1 MGLRP
6 LDKQKSF
13 FDVEALFAGLLKS
26 SHTSPY
32 SDPRTGRFVFFAE
45 QIYPE
50 LEHLREQME
59 KMYCVDNGRPA
70 EEPVEMMGATI
81 LQFMERLPDRHAAE
95 ACGYDLRWKL
105 ALHLTADKKAFHHTS
120 LVKFRERLVAHGL
133 ENAGFEGVV
142 DLLVEK
148 GWIKKRS
155 KQRLDST
162 HIIGLVSQM
171 SRLECVRET
180 IRLALQGLEKGVGQ
194 ECPRAWGSWWERYV
208 ESKVDYK
215 SSVEVFRLKM
225 LHAGQDIQEIVAWI
239 GTLSE
244 ELQQGEQVRL
254 LKRVFEENFEVVTGG
269 QLLERR
275 AQPAGAVCNPHEPE
289 AQWSKKSTSKDTQW
303 VGHKVQIA
311 ETVEDEPRGNGEP
324 TKSLIVSMVTQAAT
338 ESEKAGMEQTLQE
351 QHEQG
356 MEKPSE
362 LYVDGAYTSGQ
373 ALKEAH
379 EEGRELMGPA
389 PASPD
394 RGKVYPAEK
403 FKVDLGNRQAVCP
416 AGQISTQCSRL
427 EEKETGKVSYRF
439 EWGTVACQGC
449 ALRTECVSRGQTH
462 RTVTVGEHHMFLQGR
477 RGEMQTEA
485 FKQKMKRRNGIEGS
499 VSELVRGYGL
509 RKARY
514 RGQGKVRLQNYM
526 IGAACNVKR
535 WFRRMVWEAQQ
546 AAHHSEAEGMLPAAL
561 TASG

>member
-1 MGLRP
+1 M
-6 LDKQKSF
+6 
-13 FDVEALFAGLLKS
+13 
-26 SHTSPY
+26 
-32 SDPRTGRFVFFAE
+32 
-45 QIYPE
+45 
-50 LEHLREQME
+50 
-59 KMYCVDNGRPA
+59 DNGRPA
-70 EEPVEMMGATI
+70 EEPVEIMGATI
-81 LQFMERLPDRHAAE
+81 LQFMERLPDRQATE

-105 ALHLTADKKAFHHTS
+105 ALHLPADKEVFHPTS

-133 ENAGFEGVV
+133 EKTGFEGVV
-142 DLLVEK
+142 EELVEK
-148 GWIKKRS
+148 GWIKRRS

-162 HIIGLVSQM
+162 HIVGLVSGM

-180 IRLALQGLEKGVGQ
+180 LRLALEELEEVVG
-194 ECPRAWGSWWERYV
+194 EETPRAWGIWWERYV

-215 SSVEVFRLKM
+215 SSLEVIRLKM
-225 LHAGQDIQEIVAWI
+225 MQAGGDVREILAWVS
-239 GTLSE
+239 TLSE
-244 ELQQGEQVRL
+244 EIQRGEQVRL
-254 LKRVFEENFEVVTGG
+254 LKRVFEENFEVVAGG
-269 QLLERR
+269 QISKRR
-275 AQPAGAVCNPHEPE
+275 AQPTGAVHNPHEPE
-289 AQWSKKSTSKDTQW
+289 AQWSKKSTRKDTQW

-311 ETVEDEPRGNGEP
+311 ETVEDDPRQKGEP
-324 TKSLIVSMVTQAAT
+324 TKNFIVSMVTQAAP
-338 ESEKAGMEQTLQE
+338 ESDKAGMAQTLQE

-373 ALKEAH
+373 AIKEAH
-379 EEGRELMGPA
+379 EEGRELVGPA

-394 RGKVYPAEK
+394 RGKVYSAEK
-403 FKVDLGNRQAVCP
+403 FKVDLGERQAICP

-439 EWGTVACQGC
+439 EWGTRACQGC
-449 ALRTECVSRGQTH
+449 ELRTKCVSRGQTH

-477 RGEMQTEA
+477 REEMQTEA
-485 FKQKMKRRNGIEGS
+485 FKQKTKRRNGIEGS

-514 RGQGKVRLQNYM
+514 RGRGKVRLQNYM

-546 AAHHSEAEGMLPAAL
+546 ASQHSEAGSMLSAAL
-561 TASG
+561 AASG